1 MKNKIIGFVFGVLSL
16 GIVNAA
22 SATELKLATFEP
34 PKAFIASK
42 ILAAW
47 ADKVN
52 ECSAGAVNV
61 KMFAVLPGCLSSIYC
76 ITFCLCSYAISLST
90 SASKLPSK

>member
-1 MKNKIIGFVFGVLSL
+1 MKKKLIGIVLGIFSL
-16 GIVNAA
+16 GIINSA

-52 ECSAGAVNV
+52 KC
-61 KMFAVLPGCLSSIYC
+61 
-76 ITFCLCSYAISLST
+76 
-90 SASKLPSK
+90 

>member
-1 MKNKIIGFVFGVLSL
+1 MKKKLIGIVLGIFSL
-16 GIVNAA
+16 GIISSA

-52 ECSAGAVNV
+52 KC
-61 KMFAVLPGCLSSIYC
+61 
-76 ITFCLCSYAISLST
+76 
-90 SASKLPSK
+90 

>member
-52 ECSAGAVNV
+52 ECSA
-61 KMFAVLPGCLSSIYC
+61 
-76 ITFCLCSYAISLST
+76 
-90 SASKLPSK
+90 